1 MRRRLAT
8 FGIALL
14 LLPTLAAA
22 DMEKGEPSA
31 SGPAVVRLAVSPG
44 TLEPRDLEL
53 RPGRYI
59 FMVTNQGVDHPID
72 FVLKRVEGQDAE
84 GKADPR
90 PVRGARLTRLI
101 RNGETSSTPV
111 VDLKPGSYA
120 YVSPLNNSPE
130 CSLIVR

>member
-1 MRRRLAT
+1 MRTRRAT
-8 FGIALL
+8 FGIVLL

-22 DMEKGEPSA
+22 DIGKGELSS
-31 SGPAVVRLAVSPG
+31 SGPTVVRLAVSPG
-44 TLEPRDLEL
+44 TFEPRDLEL

-59 FMVTNQGVDHPID
+59 FMITNQGVDHPID
-72 FVLKRVEGQDAE
+72 FVLKRVEGQDAD

-111 VDLKPGSYA
+111 VDLKAGSYT
-120 YVSPLNNSPE
+120 YVSPLNNTPE